1 MKRAYR
7 EDDWKVATERRAK
20 RGAGELR
27 VTALYVLHYAD
38 AVSPSNRWV
47 ERTEGW
53 RSAMQLRNG
62 STTARQRIHHQK
74 YLEQDFIRCWI
85 HGTRVTDIVLIR
97 RSRLRLLNTD
107 NCCTCKCRYT
117 NTDGHE
123 SCSCLTTQPTR
134 LALAYHANL
143 SSPVPARSVLTKR
156 KDWQSHR
163 QPPE

>member
-7 EDDWKVATERRAK
+7 EDDWKAATGRRAK

-74 YLEQDFIRCWI
+74 YWEQDFIRCWI
-85 HGTRVTDIVLIR
+85 YGTRVTDIVLIR
-97 RSRLRLLNTD
+97 GYRLRLLNTD

-117 NTDGHE
+117 NT
-123 SCSCLTTQPTR
+123 LTT
-134 LALAYHANL
+134 LA
-143 SSPVPARSVLTKR
+143 SRVLFLHGLCSR
-156 KDWQSHR
+156 KERIGKATDSLLNDATGKGVA
-163 QPPE
+163 